1 VGKFQFQEKYEGH
14 KPEQVF
20 NAGKAA
26 FEALGMAVVKDRSFA
41 FLLQTKTSGDADV
54 INANFIVSPFQN
66 EYNLTLTSE
75 TTDQETLE
83 AFAKA
88 FADKLKEN
96 FPDS

>member
-1 VGKFQFQEKYEGH
+1 METFQFKGKYEGI
-14 KPEQVF
+14 KPNQVF
-20 NAGKAA
+20 DAGKTA
-26 FEALGMAVVKDRSFA
+26 FVSLGMEIVKDRSFA
-41 FLLQTKTSGDADV
+41 FLLQTKTSGGADV

-75 TTDQETLE
+75 TADQETLD

-96 FPDS
+96 LP

>member
-1 VGKFQFQEKYEGH
+1 
-14 KPEQVF
+14 
-20 NAGKAA
+20 
-26 FEALGMAVVKDRSFA
+26 
-41 FLLQTKTSGDADV
+41 
-54 INANFIVSPFQN
+54 
-66 EYNLTLTSE
+66 LTSE